1 MSGFICRRALRGV
14 HKGEE
19 VTLEHLALP
28 SQREAKLPEVWLEL
42 FLGQS
47 VRQSV
52 SLGDPNALCRLKG
65 GLPAVR
71 SKDRAS
77 EVWLDE
83 LLSGKSVS
91 LGDPIH
97 PNGLDQEGGL
107 PAVRP
112 NDRASVVVRACTL
125 RDLGGRIL
133 SELED
138 RAVAVVSNAA
148 RVGDDDESRVLL
160 PVSARGGAFSD
171 FARAHISQA
180 YDIVR
185 AAGRDLV
192 KRLGAWKCGWG
203 QRNSRVAV
211 QTYGP
216 RLVTP
221 ASALN
226 FEASMTAHV
235 RARVHNFLAVS
246 H

>member
-1 MSGFICRRALRGV
+1 MSGFICRRAVRGV
-14 HKGEE
+14 QKSGEE
-19 VTLEHLALP
+19 VTLEHLAPP

-47 VRQSV
+47 V
-52 SLGDPNALCRLKG
+52 SLGDPNALCRLKE

-71 SKDRAS
+71 PKDRAID
-77 EVWLDE
+77 VWLEE

-91 LGDPIH
+91 LGDGD
-97 PNGLDQEGGL
+97 PNGLRLSPGL

-138 RAVAVVSNAA
+138 RAVEVVSNAA

-160 PVSARGGAFSD
+160 PVSARGGAFRD
-171 FARAHISQA
+171 FALEHIPQA

-221 ASALN
+221 ASALDS
-226 FEASMTAHV
+226 EPAMTAHV

>member
-1 MSGFICRRALRGV
+1 MSGFICRRAVRGV
-14 HKGEE
+14 QKSGEE

-47 VRQSV
+47 V

-71 SKDRAS
+71 PKDRAID
-77 EVWLDE
+77 VWLEE
-83 LLSGKSVS
+83 LLSGQSVS
-91 LGDPIH
+91 LGDP
-97 PNGLDQEGGL
+97 NGLRLSPGL
-107 PAVRP
+107 PAARP
-112 NDRASVVVRACTL
+112 NDHASVVVRACTL

-160 PVSARGGAFSD
+160 PVSARGGAFRD
-171 FARAHISQA
+171 FALEHIPQA

-192 KRLGAWKCGWG
+192 KRLGAWACGWG
-203 QRNSRVAV
+203 PRNSRVAV

-235 RARVHNFLAVS
+235 RARVHNFLAA
-246 H
+246 

>member
-1 MSGFICRRALRGV
+1 MSGFICRRAVRGV
-14 HKGEE
+14 QKSGEE
-19 VTLEHLALP
+19 VTLEHLAPP

-47 VRQSV
+47 ARQSV

-71 SKDRAS
+71 PKDRAID
-77 EVWLDE
+77 VWLEE
-83 LLSGKSVS
+83 LLSGQSVS

-148 RVGDDDESRVLL
+148 RVGDERESRVLL
-160 PVSARGGAFSD
+160 PVSARGGAFRD
-171 FARAHISQA
+171 FALEHIPQA

-192 KRLGAWKCGWG
+192 KRLGAWECGWG
-203 QRNSRVAV
+203 PRDSRAAV

-221 ASALN
+221 ASALDS
-226 FEASMTAHV
+226 EPAMTAHV
-235 RARVHNFLAVS
+235 RARVHNFLAA
-246 H
+246 

>member
-1 MSGFICRRALRGV
+1 M
-14 HKGEE
+14 
-19 VTLEHLALP
+19 
-28 SQREAKLPEVWLEL
+28 
-42 FLGQS
+42 
-47 VRQSV
+47 

-71 SKDRAS
+71 PKDRAS

-91 LGDPIH
+91 LGDGD
-97 PNGLDQEGGL
+97 PNGLRLSPGL

-112 NDRASVVVRACTL
+112 NDHASVVVRACTL

-221 ASALN
+221 ASALD
-226 FEASMTAHV
+226 FAQSMTAHV

>member
-1 MSGFICRRALRGV
+1 MSGFICRRAVRGV
-14 HKGEE
+14 QKSGEE

-47 VRQSV
+47 V

-71 SKDRAS
+71 PKDRAS

-91 LGDPIH
+91 LGDGD
-97 PNGLDQEGGL
+97 PNGLRLSPGL

-138 RAVAVVSNAA
+138 RAVEVVSNAA

-160 PVSARGGAFSD
+160 PVSARGGAFRD
-171 FARAHISQA
+171 FALEHIPQA

-221 ASALN
+221 ASALD
-226 FEASMTAHV
+226 FAQSMTAHV

>member
-1 MSGFICRRALRGV
+1 MSGFICRRAVRGV
-14 HKGEE
+14 QKSGEE
-19 VTLEHLALP
+19 VTLEHLAPP

-42 FLGQS
+42 HLG
-47 VRQSV
+47 QSV

-71 SKDRAS
+71 PKDRAID
-77 EVWLDE
+77 VWLEE
-83 LLSGKSVS
+83 LLSGQSVS
-91 LGDPIH
+91 LGDP
-97 PNGLDQEGGL
+97 NGLRLSPGL

-112 NDRASVVVRACTL
+112 EDRASVVVRACTL

-138 RAVAVVSNAA
+138 RAVEVVSNAA

-160 PVSARGGAFSD
+160 PVSARGGAFRD
-171 FARAHISQA
+171 FALEHIPQA

-192 KRLGAWKCGWG
+192 KRLGAWECGWG
-203 QRNSRVAV
+203 PRDSRAAV

-221 ASALN
+221 ASALDS
-226 FEASMTAHV
+226 EPSMTAHV
-235 RARVHNFLAVS
+235 RARVQ
-246 H
+246 

>member
-1 MSGFICRRALRGV
+1 MR
-14 HKGEE
+14 
-19 VTLEHLALP
+19 P
-28 SQREAKLPEVWLEL
+28 
-42 FLGQS
+42 
-47 VRQSV
+47 
-52 SLGDPNALCRLKG
+52 
-65 GLPAVR
+65 
-71 SKDRAS
+71 KDRAS

-91 LGDPIH
+91 LGDGD
-97 PNGLDQEGGL
+97 PNGLRLSPGL

>member
-1 MSGFICRRALRGV
+1 MSGFICSRAVRGV

-19 VTLEHLALP
+19 VTLEHLAPP
-28 SQREAKLPEVWLEL
+28 SQRDAELPEVWLEL

-71 SKDRAS
+71 PKDRAS

-83 LLSGKSVS
+83 LLSGKLVS
-91 LGDPIH
+91 LGDGD
-97 PNGLDQEGGL
+97 PNGLRLSPGL

-112 NDRASVVVRACTL
+112 NDSASVVVRACTL

-192 KRLGAWKCGWG
+192 KRLGAWTCGWG
-203 QRNSRVAV
+203 TRNSRVAV

-221 ASALN
+221 ASALD
-226 FEASMTAHV
+226 FAQSMTAHV
-235 RARVHNFLAVS
+235 RARVHNFLAA
-246 H
+246 

>member
-1 MSGFICRRALRGV
+1 MSGYICRRRAIRGV
-14 HKGEE
+14 QKSGEE
-19 VTLEHLALP
+19 VTLEHLAPP
-28 SQREAKLPEVWLEL
+28 SQRDAELPEVWLEL

-52 SLGDPNALCRLKG
+52 SLGDPNGLRRLSR

-71 SKDRAS
+71 PKDRAID
-77 EVWLDE
+77 VWLEE
-83 LLSGKSVS
+83 LLSGQSVS
-91 LGDPIH
+91 LGDP
-97 PNGLDQEGGL
+97 NGLRLSPGL

-112 NDRASVVVRACTL
+112 EDRASVVVRACTL

-160 PVSARGGAFSD
+160 PVSARGGAFRD
-171 FARAHISQA
+171 FALEHIPQA

>member
-1 MSGFICRRALRGV
+1 MSGFICRRAIRGV
-14 HKGEE
+14 QKSGEE

-47 VRQSV
+47 V
-52 SLGDPNALCRLKG
+52 SLGDPNGLRLSPG
-65 GLPAVR
+65 
-71 SKDRAS
+71 S
-77 EVWLDE
+77 
-83 LLSGKSVS
+83 
-91 LGDPIH
+91 
-97 PNGLDQEGGL
+97 

-138 RAVAVVSNAA
+138 RAVAVISNAA

-160 PVSARGGAFSD
+160 PVSARGGAFRD
-171 FARAHISQA
+171 FALEHIPQA

-203 QRNSRVAV
+203 PRDSRAAV

-216 RLVTP
+216 RLVTA
-221 ASALN
+221 ASGLDVTP
-226 FEASMTAHV
+226 SMTAHV
-235 RARVHNFLAVS
+235 RARVQ
-246 H
+246 

>member
-1 MSGFICRRALRGV
+1 MSGFICRRAVRGV
-14 HKGEE
+14 QKSGEE

-71 SKDRAS
+71 PKDRAID
-77 EVWLDE
+77 VWLEE
-83 LLSGKSVS
+83 LLSGQSVS

-138 RAVAVVSNAA
+138 RAVEVVSNAA
-148 RVGDDDESRVLL
+148 RVGDERESRVLL
-160 PVSARGGAFSD
+160 PVSARRGAFHD
-171 FARAHISQA
+171 FALLHIPQA

-192 KRLGAWKCGWG
+192 KRLGAWECGWG
-203 QRNSRVAV
+203 PRDSRAAV

-221 ASALN
+221 ASGLDLTP
-226 FEASMTAHV
+226 SMTAHV
-235 RARVHNFLAVS
+235 RARVQ
-246 H
+246 

>member
-1 MSGFICRRALRGV
+1 MSGFICRRAVRGV
-14 HKGEE
+14 QKSGEE

-47 VRQSV
+47 V

-71 SKDRAS
+71 
-77 EVWLDE
+77 
-83 LLSGKSVS
+83 
-91 LGDPIH
+91 
-97 PNGLDQEGGL
+97 
-107 PAVRP
+107 P
-112 NDRASVVVRACTL
+112 NDGASVVVRACTL

-235 RARVHNFLAVS
+235 RARVHNFLAA
-246 H
+246 

>member
-1 MSGFICRRALRGV
+1 MSGYICRRRAIRGV
-14 HKGEE
+14 QKSGEE
-19 VTLEHLALP
+19 VTLEHLAPP

-71 SKDRAS
+71 PKDRAID
-77 EVWLDE
+77 VWLEE
-83 LLSGKSVS
+83 LLSWKSVS
-91 LGDPIH
+91 LGDGH
-97 PNGLDQEGGL
+97 PNGLRRLSPGL

-112 NDRASVVVRACTL
+112 EDRASVVVRACTL

-148 RVGDDDESRVLL
+148 RVGDNEESRVLL

-171 FARAHISQA
+171 FALAHIPQA
-180 YDIVR
+180 YHIVR
-185 AAGRDLV
+185 AAGDDLV
-192 KRLGAWKCGWG
+192 ERLGAWKCGWG
-203 QRNSRVAV
+203 PRDSRAAV

-221 ASALN
+221 ASALDL
-226 FEASMTAHV
+226 EPSMAAHV
-235 RARVHNFLAVS
+235 RARVQ
-246 H
+246 

>member
-1 MSGFICRRALRGV
+1 MSGFICRRAVRGV
-14 HKGEE
+14 QKSGEE
-19 VTLEHLALP
+19 VTLEHLAPP
-28 SQREAKLPEVWLEL
+28 SQRDAELPEVWLEL

-52 SLGDPNALCRLKG
+52 SLGDPNGLRRLSR

-71 SKDRAS
+71 PKDRAID
-77 EVWLDE
+77 VWLEE
-83 LLSGKSVS
+83 LLSGQSVS
-91 LGDPIH
+91 LGDP
-97 PNGLDQEGGL
+97 NGLRLSPGL

-112 NDRASVVVRACTL
+112 EDRASVVVRACTL

-160 PVSARGGAFSD
+160 PVSARGGAFRD
-171 FARAHISQA
+171 FALEHIPQA

-192 KRLGAWKCGWG
+192 KRLGAWECGWG
-203 QRNSRVAV
+203 PRDSRAAV

-221 ASALN
+221 ASALD
-226 FEASMTAHV
+226 FDPAMTAHV
-235 RARVHNFLAVS
+235 RARVHNFLAA
-246 H
+246 

>member
-14 HKGEE
+14 HGGEE

-42 FLGQS
+42 HLG
-47 VRQSV
+47 QSV
-52 SLGDPNALCRLKG
+52 SLGDPNALCRLKS

-71 SKDRAS
+71 PKDRAID
-77 EVWLDE
+77 VWLEE
-83 LLSGKSVS
+83 LLSGQSVS
-91 LGDPIH
+91 LGDP
-97 PNGLDQEGGL
+97 NGLRLSPGL

-221 ASALN
+221 ASALD
-226 FEASMTAHV
+226 FEPAMTAHV

>member
-1 MSGFICRRALRGV
+1 MSGYICRRRAIRGV
-14 HKGEE
+14 QKSGEE
-19 VTLEHLALP
+19 VTLEHLAPP
-28 SQREAKLPEVWLEL
+28 SQRDAELPEVWLEL

-52 SLGDPNALCRLKG
+52 SLGDPNGLRRLS
-65 GLPAVR
+65 R
-71 SKDRAS
+71 
-77 EVWLDE
+77 
-83 LLSGKSVS
+83 
-91 LGDPIH
+91 
-97 PNGLDQEGGL
+97 GL

-112 NDRASVVVRACTL
+112 EDRASVVVRACTL

-138 RAVAVVSNAA
+138 RAVEVVSNAA

-160 PVSARGGAFSD
+160 PVSARGGAFRD
-171 FARAHISQA
+171 FALEHIPQA

-203 QRNSRVAV
+203 LRNSRVAV

-221 ASALN
+221 ASALD
-226 FEASMTAHV
+226 FDPAMTAHV
-235 RARVHNFLAVS
+235 RARVHNFLAA
-246 H
+246 

>member
-1 MSGFICRRALRGV
+1 MSGFICRRAVRGV
-14 HKGEE
+14 QKSGEE
-19 VTLEHLALP
+19 VTLEHLAPP

-42 FLGQS
+42 HLG
-47 VRQSV
+47 QSV

-91 LGDPIH
+91 LGDGD
-97 PNGLDQEGGL
+97 PNGLRLSPGL

-112 NDRASVVVRACTL
+112 EDRASVVVRACTL

-138 RAVAVVSNAA
+138 QAVSVISNAA

-160 PVSARGGAFSD
+160 PVSARGGAFRD
-171 FARAHISQA
+171 FALEHIPQA

-203 QRNSRVAV
+203 PGNSRVAV

-221 ASALN
+221 ASALD
-226 FEASMTAHV
+226 FDPAMTAHV
-235 RARVHNFLAVS
+235 RARVHNFLAA
-246 H
+246 

>member
-1 MSGFICRRALRGV
+1 MSGFICRRAVRGV
-14 HKGEE
+14 QKSGEE

-47 VRQSV
+47 V

-71 SKDRAS
+71 PKDRAS

-91 LGDPIH
+91 LGDGD
-97 PNGLDQEGGL
+97 PNGLRLSPGL

-138 RAVAVVSNAA
+138 RAVEVVSNAA

-192 KRLGAWKCGWG
+192 KRLGAWTCGWG
-203 QRNSRVAV
+203 TRNSRVAV

-221 ASALN
+221 ASALD
-226 FEASMTAHV
+226 FAQSMTAHV

>member
-1 MSGFICRRALRGV
+1 MSGFICRRAIRGV
-14 HKGEE
+14 HGGEE

-47 VRQSV
+47 V

-71 SKDRAS
+71 PKDRAID
-77 EVWLDE
+77 VWLEE
-83 LLSGKSVS
+83 LLSGQSVS
-91 LGDPIH
+91 LGDP
-97 PNGLDQEGGL
+97 NGLRLSPGL

-112 NDRASVVVRACTL
+112 EDRASVVVRACTL

-216 RLVTP
+216 RWVTP

>member
-1 MSGFICRRALRGV
+1 MSGFICRRAIRGV
-14 HKGEE
+14 QKSGEE

-47 VRQSV
+47 ARQSV

-71 SKDRAS
+71 PKDRAID
-77 EVWLDE
+77 VWLEE
-83 LLSGKSVS
+83 LLSGQSVS
-91 LGDPIH
+91 LGDP
-97 PNGLDQEGGL
+97 NGLRLSPGL

-112 NDRASVVVRACTL
+112 EDRASVVVRACTL

-138 RAVAVVSNAA
+138 RAVEVVSNAA

-160 PVSARGGAFSD
+160 PVSARGGAFRD
-171 FARAHISQA
+171 FALEHIPQA

-221 ASALN
+221 ASALDS
-226 FEASMTAHV
+226 EPAMTAHV
-235 RARVHNFLAVS
+235 RARVHNFLAA
-246 H
+246 

>member
-47 VRQSV
+47 V

-71 SKDRAS
+71 PKDRAS

-91 LGDPIH
+91 LGDGD
-97 PNGLDQEGGL
+97 PNGLRLSPGS

-112 NDRASVVVRACTL
+112 KDRASVVVRACTL

-171 FARAHISQA
+171 FALEHIPQA

>member
-14 HKGEE
+14 HGGEE
-19 VTLEHLALP
+19 VTLEHLAPP

-52 SLGDPNALCRLKG
+52 SLGDPNGLRRLSR

-71 SKDRAS
+71 PEDRAID
-77 EVWLDE
+77 VWLEE

-91 LGDPIH
+91 LGDGD
-97 PNGLDQEGGL
+97 PNGLRLSPGL

-133 SELED
+133 SKLED

-171 FARAHISQA
+171 FALAHIPQA
-180 YDIVR
+180 YHIVR
-185 AAGRDLV
+185 AAGDDLV
-192 KRLGAWKCGWG
+192 ERLGAWKCGWG
-203 QRNSRVAV
+203 PRDSRAAV

-221 ASALN
+221 ASALT
-226 FEASMTAHV
+226 FEPSMTAHV
-235 RARVHNFLAVS
+235 RARVQ
-246 H
+246 

>member
-14 HKGEE
+14 HGGEE
-19 VTLEHLALP
+19 VTLEHLAPP

-47 VRQSV
+47 ARQSV
-52 SLGDPNALCRLKG
+52 SLGDPNALCRLKE

-71 SKDRAS
+71 PKDRAID
-77 EVWLDE
+77 VWLEE
-83 LLSGKSVS
+83 LLSGQSVS
-91 LGDPIH
+91 LGDP
-97 PNGLDQEGGL
+97 NGLRLSPGL

-160 PVSARGGAFSD
+160 PVSARGGAFRD
-171 FARAHISQA
+171 FAGAHIPQA
-180 YDIVR
+180 YRIVR

-192 KRLGAWKCGWG
+192 KRLGAWECGWG
-203 QRNSRVAV
+203 PRNSRVAV

-216 RLVTP
+216 RLVLP

-226 FEASMTAHV
+226 FDPAMTAHV

>member
-14 HKGEE
+14 HGGEE
-19 VTLEHLALP
+19 VTLEHLAPP

-42 FLGQS
+42 FLG
-47 VRQSV
+47 QSV

-71 SKDRAS
+71 PKDRAID
-77 EVWLDE
+77 VWLEE

-91 LGDPIH
+91 LGTLGD
-97 PNGLDQEGGL
+97 PNGLWLSPGL

-112 NDRASVVVRACTL
+112 EDRASVVVRACTL

-138 RAVAVVSNAA
+138 RAVEVISNAA
-148 RVGDDDESRVLL
+148 RVGDNEESRVLL
-160 PVSARGGAFSD
+160 PVSARRGAFRD
-171 FARAHISQA
+171 FARAHIPQA

-185 AAGRDLV
+185 AAGDDLV
-192 KRLGAWKCGWG
+192 ERLGAWKCGWG
-203 QRNSRVAV
+203 PRDSRAAV

-221 ASALN
+221 ASALT
-226 FEASMTAHV
+226 FEPSMTAHV
-235 RARVHNFLAVS
+235 RARVQ
-246 H
+246 

>member
-1 MSGFICRRALRGV
+1 MSGFICRRAVRGV
-14 HKGEE
+14 QKSGEE
-19 VTLEHLALP
+19 VTLEHLAPP
-28 SQREAKLPEVWLEL
+28 SQRDAELPEVWLEL

-52 SLGDPNALCRLKG
+52 SLGDPNGLRRLSR

-71 SKDRAS
+71 PKDRAID
-77 EVWLDE
+77 VWLEE
-83 LLSGKSVS
+83 LLSGQSVS
-91 LGDPIH
+91 LGDP
-97 PNGLDQEGGL
+97 NGLRLSPGL

-192 KRLGAWKCGWG
+192 KRLGAWECGWG
-203 QRNSRVAV
+203 PRDSRAAV

-221 ASALN
+221 ASGLDLTP
-226 FEASMTAHV
+226 SMTAHV
-235 RARVHNFLAVS
+235 RARVHNFLAA
-246 H
+246 

>member
-1 MSGFICRRALRGV
+1 MSGYICRRRAIRGV
-14 HKGEE
+14 QKSGEE

-28 SQREAKLPEVWLEL
+28 SQRDAELPEVWLEL

-52 SLGDPNALCRLKG
+52 SLGDPNGLRRLSR

-71 SKDRAS
+71 PKDRAID
-77 EVWLDE
+77 VWLEE

-91 LGDPIH
+91 LGDGD
-97 PNGLDQEGGL
+97 PNGLRLSPGL

-112 NDRASVVVRACTL
+112 EDRASVVVRACTL

-133 SELED
+133 SEIED
-138 RAVAVVSNAA
+138 RAVAIVSNVA
-148 RVGDDDESRVLL
+148 RVGDVQESRVLL
-160 PVSARGGAFSD
+160 PVSARRGAFHD
-171 FARAHISQA
+171 FARAHIPQA

-203 QRNSRVAV
+203 PRDSRAAV

-216 RLVTP
+216 RLVTA
-221 ASALN
+221 ASGLDVTP
-226 FEASMTAHV
+226 SMTAHV
-235 RARVHNFLAVS
+235 RARVQ
-246 H
+246 

>member
-14 HKGEE
+14 HGGEE
-19 VTLEHLALP
+19 VTLEHLAPP

-52 SLGDPNALCRLKG
+52 SLGDPNGLRRLSR

-71 SKDRAS
+71 PKDRAID
-77 EVWLDE
+77 VWLEE
-83 LLSGKSVS
+83 LLSGQSVS
-91 LGDPIH
+91 LGDP
-97 PNGLDQEGGL
+97 NGLRLSPGL

-112 NDRASVVVRACTL
+112 EDRASVVVRACTL

-138 RAVAVVSNAA
+138 RAVEVVSNAA
-148 RVGDDDESRVLL
+148 RVGDNEESRVLL

-171 FARAHISQA
+171 FALAHIPQA
-180 YDIVR
+180 YHIVR
-185 AAGRDLV
+185 AAGDDLV
-192 KRLGAWKCGWG
+192 ERLGAWKCGWG
-203 QRNSRVAV
+203 PRDSRAAV

-216 RLVTP
+216 RLVTA
-221 ASALN
+221 ASGLD
-226 FEASMTAHV
+226 FTPSMTAHV
-235 RARVHNFLAVS
+235 RARVQ
-246 H
+246 

>member
-47 VRQSV
+47 V
-52 SLGDPNALCRLKG
+52 SLGDPNALCRLKS

-71 SKDRAS
+71 PKDRAID
-77 EVWLDE
+77 VWLEE
-83 LLSGKSVS
+83 LLSGQSVS
-91 LGDPIH
+91 LGDP
-97 PNGLDQEGGL
+97 NGLRLSPGS

-112 NDRASVVVRACTL
+112 KDRASVVVRACTL

-171 FARAHISQA
+171 FALEHIPQA

>member
-1 MSGFICRRALRGV
+1 MSGFICRRAVRGV
-14 HKGEE
+14 QKSGEE

-47 VRQSV
+47 V

-71 SKDRAS
+71 PKDRAID
-77 EVWLDE
+77 VWLEE
-83 LLSGKSVS
+83 LLSGQSVR
-91 LGDPIH
+91 LGDP
-97 PNGLDQEGGL
+97 NGLRGLSPGL

-138 RAVAVVSNAA
+138 RAVEVVSNAA

-192 KRLGAWKCGWG
+192 KRLGAWTCGWG
-203 QRNSRVAV
+203 TRNSRVAV

-221 ASALN
+221 ASALD
-226 FEASMTAHV
+226 FAQSMTAHV

>member
-1 MSGFICRRALRGV
+1 MSGFICRRAVRGV
-14 HKGEE
+14 QKSGEE

-47 VRQSV
+47 V

-71 SKDRAS
+71 PKDRAID
-77 EVWLDE
+77 VWLEE

-91 LGDPIH
+91 LGDGD
-97 PNGLDQEGGL
+97 PNGLRLSPGL

-160 PVSARGGAFSD
+160 PVSARGGAFRD
-171 FARAHISQA
+171 FALEHIPQA

-221 ASALN
+221 ASALD
-226 FEASMTAHV
+226 FAQSMTAHV

>member
-47 VRQSV
+47 V
-52 SLGDPNALCRLKG
+52 SLGDPNGLRLS
-65 GLPAVR
+65 P
-71 SKDRAS
+71 
-77 EVWLDE
+77 
-83 LLSGKSVS
+83 
-91 LGDPIH
+91 
-97 PNGLDQEGGL
+97 GL

-203 QRNSRVAV
+203 PRDSRAAV

-216 RLVTP
+216 RLVTA
-221 ASALN
+221 ASALT
-226 FEASMTAHV
+226 FEPSMTAHV
-235 RARVHNFLAVS
+235 RARVQ
-246 H
+246 